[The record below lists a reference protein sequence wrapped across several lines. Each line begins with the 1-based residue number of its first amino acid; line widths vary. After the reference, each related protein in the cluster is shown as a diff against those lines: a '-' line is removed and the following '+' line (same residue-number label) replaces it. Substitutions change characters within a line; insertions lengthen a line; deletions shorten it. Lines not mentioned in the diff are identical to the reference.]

1 MGLFAVSVA
10 VKVTGCPKTDGWT
23 EEVSPVVVPGSVVVV
38 VDADVVVEV
47 VAGGAVVVEVADVVV
62 VVGSRA
68 VVVVDADVVVEV
80 IAGGAVVVEVADVV
94 VVVGSRAVV
103 VVVVGAVR
111 MGRKLARTM
120 CQVSVAPR
128 VRLPCCGPAAQDRM
142 SSRSAEALP
151 FRTSRT

>member
-1 MGLFAVSVA
+1 GFGGAAVVSEVADVA
-10 VKVTGCPKTDGWT
+10 V
-23 EEVSPVVVPGSVVVV
+23 VVGSRVLYV
-38 VDADVVVEV
+38 AHFGVVVEV
-47 VAGGAVVVEVADVVV
+47 V
-62 VVGSRA
+62 
-68 VVVVDADVVVEV
+68 
-80 IAGGAVVVEVADVV
+80 AGGAVVVEVADVV

>member
-1 MGLFAVSVA
+1 ARGAR
-10 VKVTGCPKTDGWT
+10 GGGWAG
-23 EEVSPVVVPGSVVVV
+23 EVSAVVVAGRVGVV

-47 VAGGAVVVEVADVVV
+47 GAGGAVGVENGEIVV

-80 IAGGAVVVEVADVV
+80 VAGGAVVVEVADVV

-128 VRLPCCGPAAQDRM
+128 VRLPGCGPAAQARM
-142 SSRSAEALP
+142 CSRSA
-151 FRTSRT
+151 